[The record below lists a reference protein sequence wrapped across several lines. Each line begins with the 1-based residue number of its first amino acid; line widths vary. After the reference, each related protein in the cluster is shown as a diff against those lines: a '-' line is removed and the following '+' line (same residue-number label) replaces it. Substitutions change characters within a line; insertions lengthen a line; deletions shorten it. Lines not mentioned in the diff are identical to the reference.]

1 MIQNTLRLSAVALA
15 SFFAL
20 GAAHAAGATLN
31 LDGNIEQDNTLQETK
46 VNGVKDSLF
55 TQGGRVELNFTGKAT
70 NGDAFVA
77 GKGTLLAQKS
87 GGAATDDMWVQFG
100 TGMGDIKL
108 GRFEDV
114 DMWPVGRDTVLNRP
128 VVTVGGNTFTLDPYR
143 AQTLRGRIGGDVFHG
158 VGTLNIGNGMS
169 FSLGVVDQK
178 GLETRGIRP
187 IFQFSTAGINVKAGL
202 ELGKSG
208 GNDLTGFGVTG
219 GMAVAGGNLNV
230 NLANAKIKDDSKQTT
245 IGANYTMDLG
255 PWVLLEYGQAKPD
268 GGGDTLKVTTLG
280 LGYQFS
286 LLGVKG
292 ATVTPALSMSNAKQG
307 SDKAEDT
314 SIRVRFN
321 YGFNA
326 F

>member
-1 MIQNTLRLSAVALA
+1 MIQKTLRLSAVALA
-15 SFFAL
+15 SLFAF

-31 LDGNIEQDNTLQETK
+31 LDGNLELDNTYQQTK
-46 VNGVKDSLF
+46 TNPNPKQSLF
-55 TQGGRVELNFTGKAT
+55 TQGGRVELNFSGKAT

-77 GKGTLLAQKS
+77 SKGTLLAQKG

-128 VVTVGGNTFTLDPYR
+128 ADSYR
-143 AQTLRGRIGGDVFHG
+143 GQFYRGRIGSDVFHG
-158 VGTLNIGNGMS
+158 VGTLNVAPGMT
-169 FSLGVVDQK
+169 FSLGIIDQK
-178 GLETRGIRP
+178 GLATRGIRP
-187 IFQFSTAGINVKAGL
+187 IFQFSTGGINLKAGL
-202 ELGKSG
+202 EIGKVGGADFTGLG
-208 GNDLTGFGVTG
+208 LTG
-219 GMAVAGGNLNV
+219 GMGLAGGSLNV
-230 NLANAKIKDDSKQTT
+230 NLANGKVKNNSKHTT

-255 PWVLLEYGQAKPD
+255 PWALLEYGQIKPD
-268 GGGDTLKVTTLG
+268 AGGASQKITTLG
-280 LGYQFS
+280 LGYQLS

-292 ATVTPALSMSNAKQG
+292 AFVTPALSTSQAKQG
-307 SDKAEDT
+307 SAKSTDT
-314 SIRVRFN
+314 SVRVRFN